1 MTQVQATSPATSG
14 SAAPSPED
22 RSTDFHA
29 AQGEPQQYSGETLLV
44 SAYGLLWVVLMVW
57 IAIGW
62 RKQSRLTQRLDDLE
76 RAIDKAAAA
85 QESKKT

>member
-1 MTQVQATSPATSG
+1 MTQEQPASPSASA
-14 SAAPSPED
+14 SAAPSPDD

-44 SAYGLLWVVLMVW
+44 SAYGMLWVVIMVW
-57 IAIGW
+57 LAIGW

-76 RAIDKAAAA
+76 RAIDKAADE
-85 QESKKT
+85 QPSKKA

>member
-1 MTQVQATSPATSG
+1 MTQEQPASPGA
-14 SAAPSPED
+14 SASSAPSPDD

-44 SAYGLLWVVLMVW
+44 SAYSLLWVVLMVW
-57 IAIGW
+57 VAIGW

-76 RAIDKAAAA
+76 RAIDKAADA
-85 QESKKT
+85 QPSKKP